1 MKKTFLRKLLI
12 SFSTATL
19 FVYGIIYA
27 CGGGDDWGWSYE
39 SNFTPE
45 TFVDKSYAPLFLSSD
60 FFYNYSDNEHNSR
73 FNDEIVSDWAKY
85 LGESANKESVKF
97 FLVDSSAKDVG
108 KLYAYYKTKKNNP
121 ISLKWSK
128 KIKLQDYKVKH
139 FVEFLHYSQ
148 QIEIASVN
156 DYDYWSYEAVRTNL
170 FKDLKWIK
178 SIENKY
184 NTAKD
189 PFMKNR
195 YWFQVV
201 KAYFYSSSQQ
211 NAITFFN
218 KTANTVAKNTLYYR
232 ALSYVAG
239 IEYRQKH
246 YAKSNYY
253 YSQVFDKCPSLRIVS
268 AYSFHPKE
276 QKDWNQALVMAKNND
291 EKAALWAIQGYYG
304 DEEKAIASIY
314 ALKPQSEHL
323 DYLLTRLIN
332 NQERKIDKSFQDK
345 TVLENKKRTKDSIHK
360 SAIVLVTQIAQA
372 NKTTKPYLWDIAA
385 GYLETLNGN
394 FVEADKNFDKAENK
408 MPKKTLAIA
417 QLRLLRFVNN
427 LSKIDQLNPNN
438 EKTILK
444 DLSWLYFELPK
455 KGIENFRYEN
465 ASKWSKDYLSA
476 LYHSQNNK
484 ILAELFVRK
493 PDFYNNEKDL
503 LEMKSFLMQSN
514 KTGLEAIAAKVYELK
529 LDDIIEYQVVKV
541 TFDNKISEAIVLM
554 EESGSEG
561 TAFLANPFN
570 GNIQDCHDCEHLAYQ
585 KKKYTELEFLKI
597 IKTMQV
603 NIIKKEDVYTNSILL
618 GNAFY
623 NITHFGNGRTF
634 YEGNIIG
641 FGSSPYYFDKGI
653 QRMITNCSLA
663 KSYYSQALANAKT
676 KEEKAKCHYM
686 LAKCERNEYYNN
698 KYYAVTNWWEIED
711 DKINFLAWNGFKTL
725 KKEYSD
731 TKYYQ
736 EVLAEC
742 GYFKTYVDNQKQ

>member
-19 FVYGIIYA
+19 FVYGVIYA
-27 CGGGDDWGWSYE
+27 CGGGDYWGWSYE

-73 FNDEIVSDWAKY
+73 FNDEIVLDWVKY

-97 FLVDSSAKDVG
+97 FLVDSSAKDVS

-201 KAYFYSSSQQ
+201 KAYFYSSTPQ

-218 KTANTVAKNTLYYR
+218 KTDNTVAKNTLYYR

-239 IEYRQKH
+239 IEYKQKN

-253 YSQVFDKCPSLRIVS
+253 YSQVFDKCPSLRIVA

-345 TVLENKKRTKDSIHK
+345 TVLENKKRTRDSISK

-394 FVEADKNFDKAENK
+394 FVEADRNFDKAENK
-408 MPKKTLAIA
+408 MPKTALAIA

-427 LSKIDQLNPNN
+427 LSKTDQLNPNN

-493 PDFYNNEKDL
+493 PDFYNNEKNL

-514 KTGLEAIAAKVYELK
+514 KTGLEAIAVKVYDLK
-529 LDDIIEYQVVKV
+529 LDDIIEYQAVKA

-597 IKTMQV
+597 IKTMQTKIA
-603 NIIKKEDVYTNSILL
+603 NKEDVYTNALLL

-698 KYYAVTNWWEIED
+698 KYYAVTNWWEVED

-742 GYFKTYVDNQKQ
+742 GYFKTYVENQKQ